1 MAVQKQPPPEPYVA
15 VLAELAALQASARRL
30 ETFVLRMLNEYG
42 ISDETIGTELDL
54 TSQAVGKRR
63 RRRT

>member
-1 MAVQKQPPPEPYVA
+1 MGVVSKPPPEPYVA
-15 VLAELAALQASARRL
+15 VLTELATLQESVRRL
-30 ETFVLRMLNEYG
+30 ETRVLRMLNSYG

-63 RRRT
+63 RRHV

>member
-1 MAVQKQPPPEPYVA
+1 MAVQKKPPESYIV
-15 VLAELAALQASARRL
+15 VLSELAAVQASARRL

-63 RRRT
+63 RRKL